1 MSRSWA
7 VSGLFDKSHA
17 HPQIRGEDETNAVP
31 RSRAE
36 SRRSV
41 LRCPDADASQSS
53 NCMKPTPRLR
63 KMSAVRFRTWMD
75 LSITKEVR
83 IHARASQS
91 HRASPFPHRGMS
103 APTPTYL
110 EPCSPSQLRNINAIQ
125 HSKLRTDVAAD
136 EKASELLPATGLR
149 QFWLIRHLAGRLS
162 YNVRNG
168 SQLYST

>member
-83 IHARASQS
+83 IHARASQL

-110 EPCSPSQLRNINAIQ
+110 EPCSPSQLRNINSNSSTQ
-125 HSKLRTDVAAD
+125 SFVPTW
-136 EKASELLPATGLR
+136 LPMKKP
-149 QFWLIRHLAGRLS
+149 
-162 YNVRNG
+162 RNFCQRPGCG
-168 SQLYST
+168 SFG